1 MFLQKMLQN
10 VVRIPRTAIGKSF
23 LRSINRDLKS
33 RKKWS
38 KTKKVAVGSLFGG
51 ASMTGVLMYPSL
63 LGSTYNVQDISDYN
77 LSKLSLEYNIA
88 AIESFFQQRR
98 GEVLGRVGEIISLVA
113 PFTFR
118 LLVWEYLIRRKIRES
133 EGLQKRYAVELREML
148 TKLGPCFI
156 KLGQAMSIRPD
167 LLPSP
172 FLFELQKLCDAV
184 PSFPTEDALKVIEH
198 ELGRPVEDIFLE
210 LNSTVQPI
218 AAASLGQV
226 YRVRLKDEGEEV
238 AVKVQRP
245 DMLQAV
251 LRDIYIIRQYAKFVD
266 YVKSKITNQRPF
278 DVALI
283 DKFASANLKELDYI
297 NEASNQIRFKEELE
311 PRMNNRIYVPKVY
324 TKYTTRKVLVTEWIE
339 GKQLAKSSQDV
350 INRLTPV
357 GVECFLIQLL
367 ETAFFHAD
375 PHPGNLLVTTDG
387 KLALIDFGLCAEVP
401 VQDTTTMT
409 LTIVHLMQGN
419 VEGLVEDAVK
429 LNFLPPDVNRE
440 TLIPVLQKVYDSAQL
455 AVKETVNEEKKQRKN
470 FKAVERRRKYFMDVS
485 SDLNKIFFNYPFLVP
500 DYFALITRAMIVL
513 EGIALTGDP
522 GFDLFQSAYPFS
534 LKRAVQLFGYG
545 GVAKIAKEALV
556 RMTDLGIDAQYMKA
570 ELKTLA

>member
-226 YRVRLKDEGEEV
+226 IILK
-238 AVKVQRP
+238 
-245 DMLQAV
+245 
-251 LRDIYIIRQYAKFVD
+251 
-266 YVKSKITNQRPF
+266 
-278 DVALI
+278 
-283 DKFASANLKELDYI
+283 SA
-297 NEASNQIRFKEELE
+297 
-311 PRMNNRIYVPKVY
+311 
-324 TKYTTRKVLVTEWIE
+324 
-339 GKQLAKSSQDV
+339 
-350 INRLTPV
+350 
-357 GVECFLIQLL
+357 FLNQLL
-367 ETAFFHAD
+367 AYMLDNGYNFNFT
-375 PHPGNLLVTTDG
+375 
-387 KLALIDFGLCAEVP
+387 GL
-401 VQDTTTMT
+401 
-409 LTIVHLMQGN
+409 
-419 VEGLVEDAVK
+419 
-429 LNFLPPDVNRE
+429 
-440 TLIPVLQKVYDSAQL
+440 
-455 AVKETVNEEKKQRKN
+455 
-470 FKAVERRRKYFMDVS
+470 
-485 SDLNKIFFNYPFLVP
+485 
-500 DYFALITRAMIVL
+500 
-513 EGIALTGDP
+513 
-522 GFDLFQSAYPFS
+522 
-534 LKRAVQLFGYG
+534 
-545 GVAKIAKEALV
+545 
-556 RMTDLGIDAQYMKA
+556 
-570 ELKTLA
+570 

>member
-1 MFLQKMLQN
+1 M
-10 VVRIPRTAIGKSF
+10 
-23 LRSINRDLKS
+23 NRDLLKS
-33 RKKWS
+33 RKKWT
-38 KTKKVAVGSLFGG
+38 KTKKVAL
-51 ASMTGVLMYPSL
+51 ASL
-63 LGSTYNVQDISDYN
+63 LGGVSVAGVIAAPPSLGSIYNFQDVSDYN
-77 LSKLSLEYNIA
+77 LSLEYNVT
-88 AIESFFQQRR
+88 AIEGYFKQRR
-98 GEVLGRVGEIISLVA
+98 GEVVGRTGEIICLVVPYA
-113 PFTFR
+113 LR
-118 LLVWEYLIRRKIRES
+118 LLVWEYLIRRKIRDH
-133 EGLQKRYAVELREML
+133 EGLQKKYAVELREML

-167 LLPSP
+167 LLPSS

-184 PSFPTEDALKVIEH
+184 PSFPTEQALEVIES
-198 ELGRPVEDIFLE
+198 ELGKSVEEVFMD
-210 LNSTVQPI
+210 LNSTVSPI

-226 YRVRLKDEGEEV
+226 YRVKLKEEGEEV

-251 LRDIYIIRQYAKFVD
+251 LRDIYIIRQWAKFVD
-266 YVKSKITNQRPF
+266 FVKSKITHQRPF

-297 NEASNQIRFKEELE
+297 NEASNQERFKEELE
-311 PRMNNRIYVPKVY
+311 PRMNNQIYVPKVY
-324 TKYTTRKVLVTEWIE
+324 HKYTTRKVLVTEWIE
-339 GKQLAKSSQDV
+339 GEQLAKSSKEV

-367 ETAFFHAD
+367 ETAFFHSD
-375 PHPGNLLVTTDG
+375 PHPGNLLVTKDG

-409 LTIVHLMQGN
+409 LTIVHLMQGD

-429 LNFLPPDVNRE
+429 LNFLPPDVDRE
-440 TLIPVLQKVYDSAQL
+440 SLIPVLQKVYDSAQL
-455 AVKETVNEEKKQRKN
+455 AVKQTVDEEKKQRKS
-470 FKAVERRRKYFMDVS
+470 FKAVERRRKYFTDVS

-522 GFDLFQSAYPFS
+522 SFDLFQSAYPFS

-545 GVAKIAKEALV
+545 GVAKIAKEAIV
-556 RMTDLGIDAQYMKA
+556 RMTDLGIDAQYLGWPRLLRRLLS
-570 ELKTLA
+570 E